1 MKNHSSC
8 FWALVLILLIF
19 TMAQGAAACTAVF
32 INKGNVRIVGRNLDW
47 PTGKGFVFI
56 NPANVAQKAAFL
68 QDKSQPAAW
77 RSKYTSATFNI
88 IMDMKGFIGLLMK
101 LVPKQ
106 VAQPLCGINEKGFY
120 AGGFWIHPP
129 PPVKYPSPDARPAIN
144 DWQVTQY
151 LLDNFQNVKEA
162 VGNLEQV
169 RVAGFSEGDFNVDL
183 HWFIADATGDSAII
197 EFPDGKISIHHPAV
211 PPAITNNFYESSRD
225 YLKAYAGFGGKKAI
239 PAFDRGEFTSY
250 DRFLVACRGLA
261 KAKKNNKLTI
271 ADAFAIMK
279 DAAQNKVRHLS
290 TSQSMTQWT
299 MAYDLNKKEI
309 NWFSQGEPQIKTIKF
324 SELALDKL
332 KKPLTIDVN
341 TKLAGDI
348 SGQLQ

>member
-1 MKNHSSC
+1 MKNH
-8 FWALVLILLIF
+8 FLYFKALALIIIVV
-19 TMAQGAAACTAVF
+19 TMAQGAHACTAVF
-32 INKGNVRIVGRNLDW
+32 INKGNTRIVGRNLDW
-47 PTGKGFVFI
+47 PTGQGFVFI
-56 NPANVAQKAAFL
+56 NPANVDQKAAFL

-77 RSKYTSATFNI
+77 KSKYTSATFNI
-88 IMDMKGFIGLLMK
+88 IMNMKGFIGLLMK
-101 LVPKQ
+101 LMPKQ

-129 PPVKYPSPDARPAIN
+129 PAVKYPSRDGRPTIN
-144 DWQVTQY
+144 DWQLTQY
-151 LLDNFQNVKEA
+151 FLDNFQSVKEA
-162 VGNLEQV
+162 VDNIDRV
-169 RVAGFSEGDFNVDL
+169 RVAGFSEGNFNVDL
-183 HWFIADATGDSAII
+183 HWFLADASGDSAII

-225 YLKAYAGFGGKKAI
+225 YLKAYVGFGGKKSI
-239 PAFDRGEFTSY
+239 PTFDRGEFTSY
-250 DRFLVACRGLA
+250 DRLLVACSELA
-261 KAKKNNKLTI
+261 KAKKENKLTI

-299 MAYDLNKKEI
+299 MAYDLNKREV

-341 TKLAGDI
+341 TKLAGDV
-348 SGQLQ
+348 SGQVK